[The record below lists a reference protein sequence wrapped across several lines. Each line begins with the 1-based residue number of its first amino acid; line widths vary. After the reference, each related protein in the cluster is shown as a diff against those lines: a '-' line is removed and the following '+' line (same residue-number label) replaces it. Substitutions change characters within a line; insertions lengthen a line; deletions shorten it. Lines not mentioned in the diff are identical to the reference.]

1 MPSALNVKKTSRTL
15 PIRTSQTDVLV
26 ENASIDTRT
35 TEQKTKS
42 QVVCQRTLSMN
53 EESLTI
59 LTELTDLTG
68 RSQRDI
74 LTVLNKQALDI
85 MKGKMEFAISHKM
98 VPTLDIT

>member
-1 MPSALNVKKTSRTL
+1 MSSPLKVKKTTRTL
-15 PIRTSQTDVLV
+15 PVRTSQTDVLV
-26 ENASIDTRT
+26 DNASIDTRT

-42 QVVCQRTLSMN
+42 QALCQRTLSMN
-53 EESLTI
+53 DESLTI

-85 MKGKMEFAISHKM
+85 MKVKMEFARSHKM